1 MTSSPDATSKPTP
14 GAVAQFI
21 LDHVAGLTFCDIG
34 GIGLNAMN
42 ERVSVALDG
51 GATEA
56 TMIDFRREG
65 FPEWDAFRAKMQGAG
80 LSSYKTIAGANLEH
94 ESFPDTVGS
103 YDFVHSTGILY
114 HAPAPLRVLDNLA
127 RITRRFLITNT
138 IIAPDVMET
147 DAGRLEFPGSQIVFL
162 PGISEQERSVME
174 LYYQKLLG
182 WPAGRFSAF
191 VPRIGDKQAAMP
203 WLQTR
208 AASPA
213 HYWGAHG
220 DLSFSPYWW
229 LFTKDAF
236 RAAVK
241 LFGFEIRQEHSFKGH
256 TLSVFC
262 EKIPAPPPA

>member
-1 MTSSPDATSKPTP
+1 M
-14 GAVAQFI
+14 
-21 LDHVAGLTFCDIG
+21 
-34 GIGLNAMN
+34 
-42 ERVSVALDG
+42 
-51 GATEA
+51 
-56 TMIDFRREG
+56 
-65 FPEWDAFRAKMQGAG
+65 
-80 LSSYKTIAGANLEH
+80 
-94 ESFPDTVGS
+94 
-103 YDFVHSTGILY
+103 
-114 HAPAPLRVLDNLA
+114 LDNLA

-138 IIAPDVMET
+138 VIAPDVMET

-162 PGISEQERSVME
+162 PGISERERSIME

-191 VPRIGDKQAAMP
+191 VPRIGDTQAAMP

-241 LFGFEIRQEHSFKGH
+241 LFGFEIKQEHSFKGH